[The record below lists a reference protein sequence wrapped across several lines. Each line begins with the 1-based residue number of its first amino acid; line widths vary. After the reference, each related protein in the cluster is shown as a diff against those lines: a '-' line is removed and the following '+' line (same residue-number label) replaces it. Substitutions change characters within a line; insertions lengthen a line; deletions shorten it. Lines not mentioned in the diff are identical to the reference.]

1 MKNKNAMESR
11 RIAARAICSAVAVA
25 LVVLIVGCVVR

>member
-1 MKNKNAMESR
+1 MKKKNAMDTR

-25 LVVLIVGCVVR
+25 LLVLVAGCVVR